1 MQNSKAGALLVAL
14 IAVAAGPLM
23 AGMPQTITFHPP
35 ISQIY
40 GAPPFLVLAQA
51 TSGLKVNIASLTPHV
66 CRIADGL
73 VTLFSTGICSL
84 TAAQTGNRTY
94 DPAVPVQQTLMVN
107 PAKPSGALAAA
118 PASPFAVGGN
128 VYSVVSSDFN
138 LDGIP
143 DIASANGDS
152 NNVTILLADG
162 HGGFYSAPGSPFSAG
177 SGPLALA
184 AGDLNG
190 DGIPDLAIANSAPAG
205 LTILIGSARGA
216 FAPPFTISLPQSS
229 GPAAIALGDFNGDGY
244 ADVALADRVRS
255 EFILLFG
262 NGAGNFT
269 AASGSPFALGRSYT
283 GPTGIVV
290 GDFNNDSFQDLAIVN
305 QVSAN
310 IAVLLG
316 TATGTFTPGSM
327 GLLKT
332 GAQPFSITVGDFD
345 GDGNMDLATAD
356 NAGNSVTVLLGN
368 GAGGFSSAPGSP
380 ISVPSPWSIM
390 AGDING
396 DGSIDLVAGTASG
409 LTLLLGNGHGTFTT
423 TRGSSGAGSPISVA
437 LADFSQDGILDLATA
452 NYGAGT
458 VSVLLGGM
466 ANTSVAVTSTSPGI
480 VPPDSAIPLTATV
493 SDAGIPL
500 STPTG
505 VVTFRETSP
514 VSGATVLGVAAQNTG
529 PWTFLASGLIG
540 GTHTFTASY
549 SGDLYSRP
557 SSGGNLTIHEGSRT
571 PTVTNLSP
579 VTWLPGGAAFTLTV
593 NGTVFTQ
600 ASQVRWNSTPLSTTY
615 VSATQLK
622 ATVPAP
628 VISSFSAAGISVVN
642 PGVVLSAPLSYPAVV
657 PTIGSLT
664 PANWVVG
671 GPNFTLTVSGTSFT
685 PNSKVFWN
693 DGALPTTFVSATQLT
708 ATVSTTLLPRPGPI
722 QISAVTPFGAA
733 SNSMVYLAAPPS
745 VTSLTPASTTATG
758 PDFKLCV
765 MGTGFD
771 PGATVQWNTTALVT
785 TFVSASKVCASVL
798 ASQIATVST
807 LFIGVLNSDGNSS
820 FRIAFPVTP
829 FVPITIGTLAPAN
842 WVVGGPNFTLTVN
855 GTSFTPNSK
864 VFWNDGALPT
874 TFVSATQLTATVST
888 ALLPRPGPIQISAV
902 TPLGAASNSMVYL
915 AAPPSVANLTPAST
929 TATGPDFK
937 LCVMGTG
944 FGPGATIQWNTTA
957 LATTFVSASKVC
969 GSVLASQIAT
979 VSTLLIGV
987 LNSDGNSSFRISFPV
1002 TPFIPIITA
1011 GGVVPIYNSSP
1022 TVQPGS
1028 WASIY
1033 GANLATDTFVWQ
1045 GDFPTSLG
1053 GASVTIDG
1061 KPAYLWSVAPTQINL
1076 EVPDDIATGVVK
1088 VVVTTPMGIANAT
1101 VTVASASPSFSL
1113 FEGGRYPAA
1122 VITTPDGSGA
1132 YGQGTYDFLGP
1143 AGAFPF
1149 ATRPARA
1156 GEILS
1161 FYGVGFGPTNPFVP
1175 AGAPF
1180 SGTAP
1185 SIVPAS
1191 VSIGGVTAKVLYCGL
1206 VGAGLYQIT
1215 VVVPKLTTGDQP
1227 LLATVG
1233 TVHTQSGVLIPVF

>member
-1 MQNSKAGALLVAL
+1 MQNSKGGALLVAL

-23 AGMPQTITFHPP
+23 AAMPQTITFRPP

-40 GAPPFLVLAQA
+40 GSPPFLVLAQA
-51 TSGLKVNIASLTPHV
+51 TSGLKVNITSLTPGV
-66 CRIADGL
+66 CRIAAGL

-84 TAAQTGNRTY
+84 TAAQTGNSTY

-107 PAKPSGALAAA
+107 PAKPSGALSAA

-143 DIASANGDS
+143 DIASANSDS

-162 HGGFYSAPGSPFSAG
+162 HGGFYSAPGSPVSAG

-190 DGIPDLAIANSAPAG
+190 DGIPDLAITNSAPAG

-244 ADVALADRVRS
+244 PDVALADRVRS

-290 GDFNNDSFQDLAIVN
+290 GDFNNDSLQDLAIVN

-316 TATGTFTPGSM
+316 TATGSFTPGSM

-409 LTLLLGNGHGTFTT
+409 LTVMLGTGHGTFTT

-466 ANTSVAVTSTSPGI
+466 ANTSIALTSTSPGI

-514 VSGATVLGVAAQNTG
+514 VSGLTVLGVAAQNTG

-628 VISSFSAAGISVVN
+628 AISSFSTVGISVVN

-671 GPNFTLTVSGTSFT
+671 GPNFTLTVNGTSFT

-693 DGALPTTFVSATQLT
+693 DGALPTTFGSATQLT

-765 MGTGFD
+765 IGTGFS

-785 TFVSASKVCASVL
+785 TFVSASKVCA
-798 ASQIATVST
+798 
-807 LFIGVLNSDGNSS
+807 
-820 FRIAFPVTP
+820 P
-829 FVPITIGTLAPAN
+829 
-842 WVVGGPNFTLTVN
+842 
-855 GTSFTPNSK
+855 
-864 VFWNDGALPT
+864 
-874 TFVSATQLTATVST
+874 
-888 ALLPRPGPIQISAV
+888 
-902 TPLGAASNSMVYL
+902 
-915 AAPPSVANLTPAST
+915 
-929 TATGPDFK
+929 
-937 LCVMGTG
+937 
-944 FGPGATIQWNTTA
+944 
-957 LATTFVSASKVC
+957 
-969 GSVLASQIAT
+969 VLASQIAT

-987 LNSDGNSSFRISFPV
+987 LNSDGNSSFRIQFPV
-1002 TPFIPIITA
+1002 TPFVPIITA
-1011 GGVVPIYNSSP
+1011 GGVVPIYNSSS

-1033 GANLATDTFVWQ
+1033 GANFATDTFFWQ

-1076 EVPDDIATGVVK
+1076 EVPDDVATGVVK

-1101 VTVASASPSFSL
+1101 VTVAPASPSFSL

-1233 TVHTQSGVLIPVF
+1233 TVHTQSGVFIPVF

>member
-745 VTSLTPASTTATG
+745 V
-758 PDFKLCV
+758 
-765 MGTGFD
+765 
-771 PGATVQWNTTALVT
+771 
-785 TFVSASKVCASVL
+785 
-798 ASQIATVST
+798 
-807 LFIGVLNSDGNSS
+807 
-820 FRIAFPVTP
+820 
-829 FVPITIGTLAPAN
+829 
-842 WVVGGPNFTLTVN
+842 
-855 GTSFTPNSK
+855 
-864 VFWNDGALPT
+864 
-874 TFVSATQLTATVST
+874 
-888 ALLPRPGPIQISAV
+888 
-902 TPLGAASNSMVYL
+902 
-915 AAPPSVANLTPAST
+915 ANLTPAST